1 MKTANQLYYN
11 HNLFNCNQQPKK
23 WNCEQKT
30 YLALCFSSH
39 PDLCLCILILSP
51 TVFYSTLIRLQKIDF
66 FFSGVRTVVCFFHK
80 YLRSFFMYH
89 KPEVFAKVTGLNR
102 SIYKSSVCK
111 LRHFCM
117 ALHDILETRKYLI
130 LKIDTG
136 YCQFYKRVK
145 ILVTESY
152 LLFQDWKNHFF
163 LMELNLWIGIDG
175 ILL

>member
-1 MKTANQLYYN
+1 MYFDPFTNSILLYLDQASEN
-11 HNLFNCNQQPKK
+11 RF
-23 WNCEQKT
+23 
-30 YLALCFSSH
+30 F
-39 PDLCLCILILSP
+39 
-51 TVFYSTLIRLQKIDF
+51 F

-80 YLRSFFMYH
+80 YLRSFFIYH
-89 KPEVFAKVTGLNR
+89 KPEIFAKVTGLNR

-130 LKIDTG
+130 LIIDTG